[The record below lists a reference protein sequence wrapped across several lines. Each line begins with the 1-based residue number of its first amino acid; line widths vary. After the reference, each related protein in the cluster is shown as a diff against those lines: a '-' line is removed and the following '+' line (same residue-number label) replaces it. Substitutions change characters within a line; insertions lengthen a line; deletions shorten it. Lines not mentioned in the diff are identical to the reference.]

1 MNHYGLWMDASLP
14 GLSIVVLG
22 RASAGSWSVMSE
34 YHDNTLG
41 ASNQINSILNS
52 MLNKLG
58 VKPAQIEYL
67 AVGTGPGSFTGIKV
81 AMAWAYGFFCIESS
95 MFVAGFSALW
105 LGSLGVKKEKSQV
118 LLKVTSSH
126 GFWAKMSLQGYSE
139 FPFERSEFKT
149 ILEDGDIYLASYWPE
164 MESDLNQAGVPYVP
178 LESLRNHALIGLLA
192 TLNQPGFEWKTE
204 FPSPRYLKLSTAE
217 EKLIKNQE
225 SFLG

>member
-1 MNHYGLWMDASLP
+1 MMHYGLWMDASLP

-22 RASAGSWSVMSE
+22 RASAGNWSVMSE

-52 MLNKLG
+52 MLHKIGL
-58 VKPAQIEYL
+58 KPDQIKYL

-81 AMAWAYGFFCIESS
+81 AMAWAFGFFSIESP

-105 LGSLGVKKEKSQV
+105 LGCLGVQKEKSQV

-126 GFWAKMSLQGYSE
+126 GFWAKSSLQDYSE
-139 FPFERSEFKT
+139 FPFERSEFKPF
-149 ILEDGDIYLASYWPE
+149 LEEGDVYLASHWPE
-164 MESDLNQAGVPYVP
+164 IESDLSQAGVPYVA
-178 LESLRNHALIGLLA
+178 LESLRSYTLLGLLA
-192 TLNQPGFEWKTE
+192 TLNQPDFQWSTE